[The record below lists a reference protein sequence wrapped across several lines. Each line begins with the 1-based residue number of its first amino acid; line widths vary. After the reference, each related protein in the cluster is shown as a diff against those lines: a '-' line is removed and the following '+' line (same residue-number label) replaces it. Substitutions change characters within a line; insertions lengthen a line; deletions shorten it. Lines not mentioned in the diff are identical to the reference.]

1 VIRKFIENL
10 EKIISSNTS
19 VLSSNIEKH
28 FGPSSDTVYLRGSI
42 LFINSSTLDI
52 AILAKESL
60 KAISIEKYRFHY
72 MDKHSQML
80 FRYDD
85 APHHHE
91 LSSFPHHKHVG
102 NRTVPSPQPDLKDVF
117 NEINAIILKK

>member
-60 KAISIEKYRFHY
+60 KAISIEKYRFQY
-72 MDKHSQML
+72 MDKQGQML
-80 FRYDD
+80 FRYDN
-85 APHHHE
+85 APHHPE
-91 LSSFPHHKHVG
+91 LSSFPEHKHVG
-102 NRTVPSPQPDLKDVF
+102 DRTISLPQPDLKNIF
-117 NEINAIILKK
+117 NEITALILKK